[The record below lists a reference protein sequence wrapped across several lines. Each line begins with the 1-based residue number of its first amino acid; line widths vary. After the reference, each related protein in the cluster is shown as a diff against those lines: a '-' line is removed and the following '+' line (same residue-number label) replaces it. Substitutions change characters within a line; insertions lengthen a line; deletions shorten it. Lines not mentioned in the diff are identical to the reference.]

1 MVWFIRFVVL
11 ESVVVTNTTDTV
23 RISVVQLDEYGPW
36 TVEPSPRRETDL
48 QALQARLYA
57 DFADFVGRSDGYAFF
72 NRFDNMLG
80 ITNGIELKEYERFQ
94 ERIRNRYPVT
104 VSVGVGEGNT
114 PVRAVEVASQQ
125 LQAAGSAQDPDRQEV
140 LSAGETT
147 NSAGH
152 VTVGHFDIVGVTES
166 FTDTE
171 HAAMA
176 GLAIQQSMLVL
187 KQRLLSEYDS
197 IAQFVGGDNMIAICP
212 RLNEGVF
219 GDIVEHVYDQTGVEY
234 QVGVGSGP
242 TAHNAGEQAKE
253 ALEHCRET
261 GTRVHEATPVQQ
273 QATDD

>member
-1 MVWFIRFVVL
+1 M
-11 ESVVVTNTTDTV
+11 TNTPDTV

-80 ITNGIELKEYERFQ
+80 IANGIDLEEYERFQ
-94 ERIRNRYPVT
+94 ERIRKRYPVT
-104 VSVGVGEGNT
+104 VSVGVGEGKT

-147 NSAGH
+147 DSAGH

-166 FTDTE
+166 LTDTE

-176 GLAIQQSMLVL
+176 ELAIQQSMLVL
-187 KQRLLSEYDS
+187 KRRLLSEHDS
-197 IAQFVGGDNMIAICP
+197 VAQFVGGDNMIAVCP
-212 RLNEGVF
+212 RLTEEVF
-219 GDIVEHVYDQTGVEY
+219 GDIVEHVHTQTGVEY
-234 QVGVGSGP
+234 QVGIGSGA
-242 TAHNAGEQAKE
+242 TAHDAGDRAKE

-261 GTRVHEATPVQQ
+261 GTRVHEATPVQYR
-273 QATDD
+273 ATDD

>member
-1 MVWFIRFVVL
+1 M
-11 ESVVVTNTTDTV
+11 TNTRDTV

-80 ITNGIELKEYERFQ
+80 IANGIDVAEYERLQ
-94 ERIRNRYPVT
+94 ERIRNRYPIT
-104 VSVGVGEGNT
+104 VSVGVGEGET
-114 PVRAVEVASQQ
+114 PVRAVEVASRQ
-125 LQAAGSAQDPDRQEV
+125 LQAAGSAQDPGRREV
-140 LSAGETT
+140 LSAGDTSDST
-147 NSAGH
+147 GQ

-171 HAAMA
+171 DAAAA
-176 GLAIQQSMLVL
+176 GLEIQQSMLAL
-187 KQRLLSEYDS
+187 KQRLLSEHDS
-197 IAQFVGGDNMIAICP
+197 IAQFVGGDNMIAVCP
-212 RLNEGVF
+212 QLSEDAF
-219 GDIVEHVYDQTGVEY
+219 GDVVDHVRDETGIEF

-242 TAHNAGEQAKE
+242 TAHSAGGRAKE

-261 GTRVHEATPVQQ
+261 GTRVHEATAVQQ
-273 QATDD
+273 QATND